1 LFLFVFIINLFKEII
16 FSNKILFS
24 LFLMNEEFL
33 APREV
38 VRMLHIHRD
47 TLFKWTHQGKIP
59 SIKTASGQ
67 NRYPKSAVLTLAS
80 SQVKDTAPKLNFCY
94 ARVSSRGQKNDLQ
107 RQIELLSS
115 QFPHHTLITDIGSG
129 INFKRKGF
137 QTLLDQTLQGNIGE
151 IVITHKDRLCRFG
164 FDLFESILHK
174 CSHGKIVVLHRRD
187 TSPTEELT
195 TDLITIITV
204 FTSRL
209 YGFRSHQVKKKI
221 NTLLEEEKREGG
233 TNPEGKTVSH
243 QNGGTTTQD
252 DDGTVSLVL

>member
-1 LFLFVFIINLFKEII
+1 
-16 FSNKILFS
+16 
-24 LFLMNEEFL
+24 MNEEFL

-38 VRMLHIHRD
+38 IRILHIHKD
-47 TLFKWTHQGKIP
+47 TLFKWTHQGKLP

-80 SQVKDTAPKLNFCY
+80 PQVKDTLPKLNFCY
-94 ARVSSRGQKNDLQ
+94 ARVSSRGQQHDLQ
-107 RQIELLSS
+107 RQVELLSS

-137 QTLLDQTLQGNIGE
+137 QTLLDNTLKGNIGE

-164 FDLFESILHK
+164 FDLFESILSK

-195 TDLITIITV
+195 NDLITIITV

-221 NTLLEEEKREGG
+221 KTLLGEEEKQGSAD
-233 TNPEGKTVSH
+233 T
-243 QNGGTTTQD
+243 
-252 DDGTVSLVL
+252 

>member
-1 LFLFVFIINLFKEII
+1 
-16 FSNKILFS
+16 
-24 LFLMNEEFL
+24 MNEEFL

-38 VRMLHIHRD
+38 MRILHIHKD

-80 SQVKDTAPKLNFCY
+80 PEVKETIPKLNFCY
-94 ARVSSRGQKNDLQ
+94 ARVSSRGQKDDLQ
-107 RQIELLSS
+107 RQVELLSS

-137 QTLLDQTLQGNIGE
+137 QTLLDNTLKGNIGE

-164 FDLFESILHK
+164 FDLFESILSK
-174 CSHGKIVVLHRRD
+174 CSHGKILVLHRRD

-195 TDLITIITV
+195 NDLITIITV

-221 NTLLEEEKREGG
+221 KIILGEEKGKNGTDTEG
-233 TNPEGKTVSH
+233 TAPSNK
-243 QNGGTTTQD
+243 GGGEETQD
-252 DDGTVSLVL
+252 NDGTISLVL